1 MDDIKSVLVETGLP
15 PEQLKL
21 EITETALMEDADDT
35 IQLVHRLKDYGLKL
49 VIDDFGTGYSS
60 LSYLQR
66 LPIDTLKV
74 DRSFVSQI
82 TSQKEDNR
90 NIVEAIISLAHRLKM
105 IVVAEGVETPEQ
117 YAMLMS
123 LGCEYGQGYLFSRPI
138 PKREIDQLIATIA
151 EFGKTF
157 PNQPYALTNCLAT
170 PSTSQNFN
178 TAQSPSFQ
186 AEAGSDL
193 INPI

>member
-1 MDDIKSVLVETGLP
+1 VDTGLP
-15 PEQLKL
+15 PERLKL

-35 IQLVHRLKDYGLKL
+35 IELVHRLKDYGLKL

-82 TSQKEDNR
+82 TSLKQDNR

-117 YAMLMS
+117 YAILRR
-123 LGCEYGQGYLFSRPI
+123 LQCEYGQGYLFSRPI
-138 PKREIDQLIATIA
+138 PKGEVDKLITGIA
-151 EFGKTF
+151 DFGRTF
-157 PNQPYALTNCLAT
+157 PNRPYALTNCLSG
-170 PSTSQNFN
+170 P
-178 TAQSPSFQ
+178 
-186 AEAGSDL
+186 AGSRDANPARFPSASSAERSDL
-193 INPI
+193 SRPA